1 MERVRDRM
9 KHILNRLINQ
19 ESITTEEARNVLVN
33 ISEGKYNQS
42 QIASF
47 LTVYM
52 MRNITLEELQGF
64 RDALLDLCI
73 PVDIS
78 DFNAID
84 LCGTGGDGKNTF
96 NISTLASFITAGA
109 GVKVA
114 KHGNYGVSSAS
125 GSSNVMEAL
134 GVKFTNNTDVLK
146 NTLDKAGICVMHA
159 PLFHPAMKNVA
170 PIRRELGVKTFFN
183 MLGPMVNPAFPKNQ
197 MVGVFN
203 LELQRLYG
211 YLYQNT
217 DKNYS
222 IVHALDGYDEIS
234 LTGKTKIITNQSE
247 IMLEPTDLGLI
258 QIQQSDI
265 FGGDTVE
272 SSAKIFKSIIAGK
285 GTEAQN
291 NVVCANAGLAIATV
305 NNISHQDGFN
315 LAKESLANGKAKQ
328 SLEQLIEL
336 SNK

>member
-1 MERVRDRM
+1 M

-19 ESITTEEARNVLVN
+19 ESLSSKEAKQVLVH
-33 ISEGKYNQS
+33 ISEGQYNQS

-47 LTVYM
+47 LTIYM
-52 MRNITLEELQGF
+52 MRSITLAELQGF
-64 RDALLDLCI
+64 RDALLELCI
-73 PVDIS
+73 PVDLS

-84 LCGTGGDGKNTF
+84 LCGTGGDGKDTF
-96 NISTLASFITAGA
+96 NISTLSSFITAGA

-134 GVKFTNNTDVLK
+134 GVKFTNDIDQLK
-146 NTLDKAGICVMHA
+146 RAIDTAGICIMHA

-203 LELQRLYG
+203 LELQRIYG

-217 DKNYS
+217 DKNYN
-222 IVHALDGYDEIS
+222 IIHALDGYDEIS
-234 LTGKTKIITNQSE
+234 LTGPTKIISNTTETILNPSDLNVKTIKQSA
-247 IMLEPTDLGLI
+247 L
-258 QIQQSDI
+258 
-265 FGGDTVE
+265 FGGSTIQAA
-272 SSAKIFKSIIAGK
+272 AKTFKTIINGQ

-305 NNISHQDGFN
+305 NGVSHQDGFH
-315 LAKESLANGKAKQ
+315 LAQESLHSGKAKR
-328 SLEQLIEL
+328 SLEQLIAL
-336 SNK
+336 TA

>member
-1 MERVRDRM
+1 M
-9 KHILNRLINQ
+9 KELLNRLINH
-19 ESITTEEARNVLVN
+19 ESISSEEAKNVLVN
-33 ISEGKYNQS
+33 ISEGQYNTS

-52 MRNITLEELQGF
+52 MRSITLEELQGF
-64 RDALLDLCI
+64 RDALLELCI
-73 PVDIS
+73 AIDLT

-96 NISTLASFITAGA
+96 NISTLASFVTAGA

-134 GVKFTNNTDVLK
+134 GVKFTNDEA
-146 NTLDKAGICVMHA
+146 TLQKCIDEAGICVLHA

-183 MLGPMVNPAFPKNQ
+183 MLGPMVNPSFPKNQ

-211 YLYQNT
+211 YLYQKT

-234 LTGKTKIITNQSE
+234 LTGSTKVITNSSELMLDPCDLKLDTLEQSE
-247 IMLEPTDLGLI
+247 
-258 QIQQSDI
+258 I
-265 FGGDTVE
+265 FGGDTVAE
-272 SSAKIFKSIIAGK
+272 AAKIFEAIINGK
-285 GTEAQN
+285 GTDAQN

-305 NNISHQDGFN
+305 EGISHSEGFER
-315 LAKESLANGKAKQ
+315 AQESLQSGKAKS
-328 SLEQLIEL
+328 SLNQLIAL
-336 SNK
+336 TN